1 MIGTRLTYIL
11 HIFGIFWKF
20 LLVELGMPRWTSTN
34 KKVFFGHFWP
44 FLGHFFSLKC
54 FWRICW
60 DVECFFFME
69 YWNIIKPAR
78 NFSEKVTFSRTI
90 FFLMITKLFVCL
102 FLSTRWRVTLFCYYT
117 VFTLSIVIIKIVAP
131 IFFFE
136 FFSLNFFEHA
146 NQFIFHHL
154 LILFFVEIV
163 EKLEQSSS
171 WKFFYSKKAHFGTFS
186 QYMAIFLIDD
196 RVAVRWNRFL
206 FFSFFS

>member
-34 KKVFFGHFWP
+34 KKEFFGHFWP
-44 FLGHFFSLKC
+44 C

-60 DVECFFFME
+60 DVECFFME
-69 YWNIIKPAR
+69 YWKFIKPAR

-136 FFSLNFFEHA
+136 FFWACKSIHF
-146 NQFIFHHL
+146 FHHL
-154 LILFFVEIV
+154 LILFFCRNCWKARAEFFLEIFFTA
-163 EKLEQSSS
+163 KKHILALFLNIWLFS
-171 WKFFYSKKAHFGTFS
+171 WLMIG
-186 QYMAIFLIDD
+186 
-196 RVAVRWNRFL
+196 
-206 FFSFFS
+206 